1 MNVNLRFQA
10 RVDGN
15 TLCARK
21 FNFKDF
27 PTSDGCKQAAIA
39 YTKKT
44 SQLLMDFDAKRGKAI
59 IHIWYVFDIYIYI
72 FIFTYIHIL
81 FETIYYI
88 HRYIYI
94 LFIYFIYIYNSYRE
108 I

>member
-72 FIFTYIHIL
+72 
-81 FETIYYI
+81 
-88 HRYIYI
+88 YIYI
-94 LFIYFIYIYNSYRE
+94 YTYIVRNNILYT
-108 I
+108 